1 MTILAFMLF
10 AITFHTDFEAGSL
23 GKVERVSNTHF
34 RCAVKGEADHDGR
47 NRQASWYYFR
57 IDGGAG
63 RELTIDLTDLAG
75 EYNYRPGAHA
85 VTKDT
90 RPVYSYDGKAWRHFE
105 TAEWDEKA
113 VELRLRFK
121 PEKSPVWIAHV
132 PPYTNRDLED
142 LLRSVAGSPWLKS
155 ESIGRSAGGRDIL
168 LLTVTGPKTPDANK
182 KTIWLMARQH
192 AWESGTSLVAE
203 GALRFLLSDDP
214 TAAGIRSSAI
224 FKILPM
230 ADPDGVARGGVRY
243 NANGYDLNRNWDV
256 VDPKTMPE
264 ITAERKAILDWV
276 DSGRHIDL
284 FLALH
289 NTESEDY
296 VEGPIEAGGAQV
308 RALAARFQKLL
319 DETGF
324 FHSPKGPRNA
334 GATTTPGMKGRMTV
348 NQGLFHD
355 RRIPAFLMEQMVQW
369 NPRLGRLP
377 TVQDRLD
384 FGAAL
389 ARVLTAASTIM

>member
-1 MTILAFMLF
+1 
-10 AITFHTDFEAGSL
+10 
-23 GKVERVSNTHF
+23 
-34 RCAVKGEADHDGR
+34 
-47 NRQASWYYFR
+47 
-57 IDGGAG
+57 
-63 RELTIDLTDLAG
+63 
-75 EYNYRPGAHA
+75 
-85 VTKDT
+85 
-90 RPVYSYDGKAWRHFE
+90 
-105 TAEWDEKA
+105 
-113 VELRLRFK
+113 
-121 PEKSPVWIAHV
+121 
-132 PPYTNRDLED
+132 
-142 LLRSVAGSPWLKS
+142 
-155 ESIGRSAGGRDIL
+155 
-168 LLTVTGPKTPDANK
+168 
-182 KTIWLMARQH
+182 
-192 AWESGTSLVAE
+192 
-203 GALRFLLSDDP
+203 
-214 TAAGIRSSAI
+214 
-224 FKILPM
+224 
-230 ADPDGVARGGVRY
+230 
-243 NANGYDLNRNWDV
+243 
-256 VDPKTMPE
+256 MPE
-264 ITAERKAILDWV
+264 ITAQRKAILDWV

-355 RRIPAFLMEQMVQW
+355 RRIPAFLMEQMVRW

-389 ARVLTAASTIM
+389 ARVLAAASTIM